1 MSKNVLEA
9 DTTLNLSD
17 YSKLKLAESYK
28 KLYEGSIIEND
39 ARRDRKEQERV
50 YNLSFK
56 DLSSNFFTTYTNIL
70 NEMTTLAHNKEKNKD
85 FQNYYEILIKGN
97 RLIYIGLG
105 FIILSLIIFF
115 IFSSS

>member
-17 YSKLKLAESYK
+17 YSKLKLAESHK
-28 KLYEGSIIEND
+28 KLYEGSILENE
-39 ARRDRKEQERV
+39 ARLDKKKEERV

-56 DLSSNFFTTYTNIL
+56 DLSSNFFTTYTNII
-70 NEMTTLAHNKEKNKD
+70 NEMTSLAHDKEKNKD
-85 FQNYYEILIKGN
+85 FQNYYDILIKGN